1 VVSVDFLMIAAEV
14 EVGREQGKRGERS
27 RRGGDGVV
35 FCFLVDSMDFYG
47 GGTAG
52 SHKRTE
58 TLMAFSVRKSSCR
71 A

>member
-1 VVSVDFLMIAAEV
+1 MIAAEV
-14 EVGREQGKRGERS
+14 EVVREQGKRGERS

-35 FCFLVDSMDFYG
+35 FLFSRGFYGLFG

-52 SHKRTE
+52 SYKRTE

>member
-35 FCFLVDSMDFYG
+35 FLFSRGFYG
-47 GGTAG
+47 LFWGWDGGIVQ
-52 SHKRTE
+52 E
-58 TLMAFSVRKSSCR
+58 D
-71 A
+71 